1 MTGKMLTVKDA
12 AERLGVPVNTVYK
25 LTAERQL
32 AHYRI
37 GRSVRIDEADLDRY
51 ISGCYKSAQ
60 APVRVTQQ
68 AVQAVRAATPT
79 MTGPRPAG
87 RQGDLWR
94 RIHRPGLPQAV
105 RRAVY
110 GRL

>member
-12 AERLGVPVNTVYK
+12 AGRLGVPVNTVYK

-37 GRSVRIDEADLDRY
+37 GRAVRIDEADLDRY

-60 APVRVTQQ
+60 APVSVTQQ
-68 AVQAVRAATPT
+68 AVQAVRAASPT
-79 MTGPRPAG
+79 MTGP
-87 RQGDLWR
+87 
-94 RIHRPGLPQAV
+94 QA
-105 RRAVY
+105 RRAARAAMAAY
-110 GRL
+110 GEGYTGLDCLKR

>member
-60 APVRVTQQ
+60 APVHVTQQ

-79 MTGPRPAG
+79 LTGP
-87 RQGDLWR
+87 
-94 RIHRPGLPQAV
+94 QA
-105 RRAVY
+105 RRAARAAMATY
-110 GRL
+110 GEGYTGLDCLKR